1 MAHFLFKTEP
11 GDYAYADLVREK
23 RTVWQGVKN
32 PLALKHMSTA
42 KVGDLVAFYH
52 TGSEKSVVGVAK
64 VVAAPYPDPDLDDP
78 KRLVVD
84 LAPVRVLE
92 RPVALAE
99 FREDAVLKATELV
112 RLPRL
117 SVMPLTPAQFA
128 RIEKLA
134 TQ

>member
-1 MAHFLFKTEP
+1 MAHFLFKSEP
-11 GDYAYADLVREK
+11 GDYAYTDLVREK

-42 KVGDLVAFYH
+42 KVGDTVAFYH
-52 TGSEKSVVGVAK
+52 TGSEKSVVGVAR

-99 FREDAVLKATELV
+99 FREDDVLSATELV

-117 SVMPLTPAQFA
+117 SVMPLTAAQFA

-134 TQ
+134 NK

>member
-11 GDYAYADLVREK
+11 SDYAYADLVREK

-32 PLALKHMSTA
+32 PLALKHLGTA
-42 KVGDLVAFYH
+42 KAGDTVAFYH
-52 TGSEKSVVGVAK
+52 TGSEKAVVGVAR

-78 KRLVVD
+78 RRLVVD
-84 LAPVRVLE
+84 LAPVRALE
-92 RPVALAE
+92 RGVAIGE
-99 FREDAVLKATELV
+99 FRKDPVLSSTELV

-117 SVMPLTPAQFA
+117 SVMPLTAAHFE

-134 TQ
+134 RR

>member
-1 MAHFLFKTEP
+1 MANFLFKTEP

-32 PLALKHMSTA
+32 PLALKHLGTA
-42 KVGDLVAFYH
+42 KVGDVVAFYH
-52 TGSEKSVVGVAK
+52 TGSEKSVVGVAR
-64 VVAAPYPDPDLDDP
+64 VAAAPYPDPALDDP
-78 KRLVVD
+78 RRLVVD
-84 LAPVRVLE
+84 LAPVRALE

-99 FREDAVLKATELV
+99 FRTDPVLSATELV

-117 SVMPLTPAQFA
+117 SVMPLSAAQFA

-134 TQ
+134 KS